1 MGVKPKPQIVDLPF
15 YQPGK
20 PISDVKR
27 ELGLTEVVKLASN
40 ENPYGCSPLVRE
52 AIRSFTD
59 QTHIYPDGGSMEL
72 RAALSEFLGVEP
84 ERIIFGAGA
93 DEIITMISRAF
104 LQPGDETVM
113 ASHTFSQYRLN
124 ARVEAATIIEAPMK
138 DGVHDLEG
146 MLARIGEKTKI
157 VWVCNPN
164 NPTGTLV
171 PQTELIRFLERVPSH
186 VLVVLDEAYFEYF
199 RGSHPDAPDGIRLL
213 SRFSNMIVLRTF
225 SKIYGLAALRVGYGV
240 GSPDIIQL
248 LNRVRNP
255 FNTNAFGQTAAIAAL
270 KDQKFVEECHRLNR
284 EGMAVLTRE
293 FDRLGLAYY
302 PSWANFV
309 LVDTGRPAREM
320 FTALLKKG
328 VIVRGGHELGF
339 PTSLRVTVG
348 SPAENERFLT
358 ALTACMEEVSLP

>member
-1 MGVKPKPQIVDLPF
+1 MGVKPKPQIVDLPV

-20 PISDVKR
+20 PISEVKR

-52 AIRSFTD
+52 AIRNYAAE
-59 QTHIYPDGGSMEL
+59 THIYPDGGCLEL
-72 RAALSEFLGVEP
+72 RDALGEFLGVEP
-84 ERIIFGAGA
+84 DRIIFGAGA
-93 DEIITMISRAF
+93 DEIITMIARAF

-124 ARVEAATIIEAPMK
+124 ARVEAAEIVEAPMK
-138 DGVHDLEG
+138 DGTHDLDA
-146 MLARIGEKTKI
+146 MLERIGPRTKI

-171 PQTELIRFLERVPSH
+171 TEAELVRFLERVPSH
-186 VLVVLDEAYFEYF
+186 ALVVLDEAYFEYY
-199 RGSHPDAPDGIRLL
+199 RGIHPDGPDGIRLL
-213 SRFSNMIVLRTF
+213 GRFSNLIVLRTF
-225 SKIYGLAALRVGYGV
+225 SKIYGLAGLRVGYGV
-240 GSPDIIQL
+240 SSPDIIRH

-255 FNTNAFGQTAAIAAL
+255 FNVNAFAQKAAIAAL
-270 KDQKFVEECHRLNR
+270 QDQDFVAECRRRNR
-284 EGMAVLTRE
+284 EGMDRLTAA

-309 LVDTGRPAREM
+309 LVDVRRPAKDM
-320 FTALLKKG
+320 FGALLRKG

-339 PTSLRVTVG
+339 PTWLRVTVG
-348 SPAENERFLT
+348 SPAENDKFLA
-358 ALTACMEEVSLP
+358 ALEACLKETQAV